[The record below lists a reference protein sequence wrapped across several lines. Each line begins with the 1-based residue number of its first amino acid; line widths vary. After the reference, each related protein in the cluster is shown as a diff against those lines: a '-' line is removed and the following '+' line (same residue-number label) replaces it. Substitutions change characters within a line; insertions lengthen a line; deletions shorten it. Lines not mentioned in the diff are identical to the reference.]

1 MNFLLIGVCVV
12 SGWLLQRSHLVPK
25 DAHRGVNLWI
35 IYVALPSV
43 AMAYVPSIKWSGE
56 LSFAILMPFIVWTG
70 GLVFLRAV
78 SAKLRI
84 DKKTF
89 AALALT
95 AGLGNTSFVGFPLT
109 HAYFG
114 EEGLRVAVVC
124 DQLTFVALSTVGL
137 LTAMSASEMGKPKPT
152 ILVKKLFQ
160 FPPFLGFV
168 AALILPHIFDVA
180 PAVPLFEK
188 LGGTLIPLALFS
200 VGLQLRLSDWK
211 SDVRL
216 LSVGLGYKLVIA
228 PAIMVCIILTAPVSG
243 VVVRTTV
250 FEAAMAPMITSA
262 ILAAEYQLNPR
273 LTTLMVSVGIPLS
286 FATTFLWWLIVSH
299 VL

>member
-1 MNFLLIGVCVV
+1 MNFLLIVVCIA
-12 SGWLLQRSHLVPK
+12 SGWLLKKSNLVSG
-25 DAHRGVNLWI
+25 DAHKGINLWI
-35 IYVALPSV
+35 IYVSLPSV
-43 AMAYVPSIKWSGE
+43 AMAYIPSVAWSGE
-56 LSFAILMPFIVWTG
+56 VIFAILMPFIVWTG
-70 GLVFLRAV
+70 GWLFLRAFA
-78 SAKLRI
+78 AKLRI

-137 LTAMSASEMGKPKPT
+137 LMAMSASHSGVLDKGV
-152 ILVKKLFQ
+152 IVKRLFQ
-160 FPPFLGFV
+160 FPPFLGFL
-168 AALILPHIFDVA
+168 AALILPHVVNLA

-211 SDVRL
+211 HEWKL
-216 LSVGLGYKLVIA
+216 LTVGLGYKLVIA
-228 PAIMVCIILTAPVSG
+228 PAIMLCIILGAPASG
-243 VVVRTTV
+243 IVVKTTV

-273 LTTLMVSVGIPLS
+273 LTSLMVSVGIPVS
-286 FATTFLWWLIVSH
+286 FATTFLWWMIVSR

>member
-1 MNFLLIGVCVV
+1 MNFLLIVVCIA
-12 SGWLLQRSHLVPK
+12 SGWLLKKANLVPN
-25 DAHRGVNLWI
+25 DAHRGINLWI
-35 IYVALPSV
+35 IYVSLPSV
-43 AMAYVPSIKWSGE
+43 AMAYIPSIKWSGE
-56 LSFAILMPFIVWTG
+56 VAFAILMPFIVWTG
-70 GLVFLRAV
+70 GWIFLHAI
-78 SAKLRI
+78 SAKLRF

-95 AGLGNTSFVGFPLT
+95 AGLGNTSFIGFPLT

-137 LTAMSASEMGKPKPT
+137 LAAMSASEIGTSKKR
-152 ILVKKLFQ
+152 ILLKKLFQ
-160 FPPFLGFV
+160 FPPFLAFL
-168 AALILPHIFDVA
+168 AALTLPHLLNVA
-180 PAVPLFEK
+180 PATPLFEK

-200 VGLQLRLSDWK
+200 VGLQLRFSDWK
-211 SDVRL
+211 SEWRL

-228 PAIMVCIILTAPVSG
+228 PTLMLCIILVAPVSG

-299 VL
+299 IL